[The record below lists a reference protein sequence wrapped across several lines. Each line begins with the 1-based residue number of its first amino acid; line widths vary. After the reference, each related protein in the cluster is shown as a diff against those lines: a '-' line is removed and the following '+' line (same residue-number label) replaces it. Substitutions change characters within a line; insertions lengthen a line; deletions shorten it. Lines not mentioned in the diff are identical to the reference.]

1 MNSFWKYVKIILSS
15 ILTACLL
22 GLLTYYFLRNEKLLI
37 IILLALALLP
47 VLAYNRFKKFKNQ
60 IVLGVFI
67 GSLLNTIWWICFII
81 FLFFFGVGM

>member
-1 MNSFWKYVKIILSS
+1 MNFYWKYLKIILIS

-22 GLLTYYFLRNEKLLI
+22 GFLSYYFLRNEKILI
-37 IILLALALLP
+37 IVLFFLVLIP
-47 VLAYNRFKKFKNQ
+47 RLAYNIYKKSKNT